1 MSAPDPALE
10 AAMDL
15 AGRRRGLP
23 PTLASIYTAWN
34 LCFRAFCKKHD
45 HPWPDH
51 RSVPPFIDYLRDE
64 TDVNRD
70 EIVHAVDALIFGLE
84 ETSGLAAPLATALRA
99 RVLSD
104 VPLPESDVPARSD
117 GAQRDADAPRQAAL
131 TRVMVAMDA
140 EAKGSFGQRFGSK
153 TR

>member
-23 PTLASIYTAWN
+23 STVASIYTAWN

-51 RSVPPFIDYLRDE
+51 RSVPPFIDYLREE
-64 TDVNRD
+64 TNVNRD

-84 ETSGLAAPLATALRA
+84 ETSGLAGPLATALRA

-104 VPLPESDVPARSD
+104 VPLPESEASSSGD
-117 GAQRDADAPRQAAL
+117 GAPHDDTPSQAAL

-140 EAKGSFGQRFGSK
+140 EANGSFGRRFGSG
-153 TR
+153 T

>member
-1 MSAPDPALE
+1 
-10 AAMDL
+10 MDL

-34 LCFRAFCKKHD
+34 LCFRTFCKKHD

-51 RSVPPFIDYLRDE
+51 QSVPPFIDYLREE
-64 TDVNRD
+64 TDVSRD

-84 ETSGLAAPLATALRA
+84 ETSGLAGPLATALRA

-104 VPLPESDVPARSD
+104 VPLPASEPPAGGD
-117 GAQRDADAPRQAAL
+117 GAQRETDAPRQAAL

-140 EAKGSFGQRFGSK
+140 EVKGSFGGRFGSNS
-153 TR
+153 

>member
-1 MSAPDPALE
+1 
-10 AAMDL
+10 MDL

-51 RSVPPFIDYLRDE
+51 QSVPPFIDYLREE
-64 TDVNRD
+64 TDVSRD

-84 ETSGLAAPLATALRA
+84 ETSGLAGPLATALRA

-104 VPLPESDVPARSD
+104 VPLPASEPPAGGD
-117 GAQRDADAPRQAAL
+117 GAQRETDAPRQAAL

-140 EAKGSFGQRFGSK
+140 EVKGSFGGRFGSNS
-153 TR
+153 